1 MWERGRRNICRTDD
15 RLAVVVPSTFAVV
28 VPMPSSLSPI
38 SRLFFILFL
47 NLIYLTIFKCKR
59 NQERNQEIPNF
70 FTNIISTTKNKKVKG
85 KRKKKKAR
93 LLSFL
98 PCHQRAA
105 HSSPWAPAQQAATS
119 PQSPHPTFP
128 LCPSVQVQVPEVKN
142 VCRPRLLAY
151 FKPAMVMTRPTL
163 PLSRN

>member
-1 MWERGRRNICRTDD
+1 MIG
-15 RLAVVVPSTFAVV
+15 LP
-28 VPMPSSLSPI
+28 
-38 SRLFFILFL
+38 LFFRARLPLLFRCHRL
-47 NLIYLTIFKCKR
+47 YHPSPAFFYYFIFKFNLFNYFQMQEKSRKKSR
-59 NQERNQEIPNF
+59 NTEF
-70 FTNIISTTKNKKVKG
+70 LHKHYFDNKKQESQRKEKK
-85 KRKKKKAR
+85 KREKKKKAR